1 MPVPPARL
9 HPSFACGKALLYTL
23 LCLAVALP
31 LHAAR
36 SGASGIAWRVKGVW
50 HAVGKDLPIENGDA
64 VQPASLLSP
73 GGGTGSHSITVLL
86 PDGQRVLY
94 ECFAA
99 ADCARG
105 FRVPAL
111 TRRPDPFALH
121 MIARVRAALLAN
133 RNRKEDSSAADR
145 ALQAARDEAVAVI
158 DPAHRVHLSGLIADL
173 SPGQYTFDL
182 RPLDAA
188 HPAQYQQPL
197 QKTSAAVNLRVPAS
211 GLYVL
216 TIADALHSPR
226 INLFFAAIEPAQSA
240 RFASFDRA
248 RELLEDWNSDYGGWP
263 VDDFLR
269 AYLQSL
275 AQMMAPASQQA
286 QR

>member
-1 MPVPPARL
+1 MLLPPAR
-9 HPSFACGKALLYTL
+9 HRPSFACGKALLCTL

-31 LHAAR
+31 LHGAGG
-36 SGASGIAWRVKGVW
+36 GASGIAWRVKGIW
-50 HAVGKDLPIENGDA
+50 HAAGNDLPIENGDA
-64 VQPASLLSP
+64 IQPASLLTP
-73 GGGTGSHSITVLL
+73 GGDTGSHSITVLL

-99 ADCARG
+99 ADCGRG

-111 TRRPDPFALH
+111 TRRPDPFALQI
-121 MIARVRAALLAN
+121 MARVRAALVAN
-133 RNRKEDSSAADR
+133 RNRKEDSSVADR

-158 DPAHRVHLSGLIADL
+158 DPAGRVHLSGLIADL

-188 HPAQYQQPL
+188 HPPQYQQPL
-197 QKTSAAVNLRVPAS
+197 QKTSAPVDLRVPAS

-216 TIADALHSPR
+216 TIADALHGPR

-248 RELLEDWNSDYGGWP
+248 RELLEDWNGDYGGWP

-269 AYLQSL
+269 AYLRSL
-275 AQMMAPASQQA
+275 AQMTAPAPLQA